1 MLKRLM
7 GRVHES
13 WVLVFCFGGV
23 IFGAIL
29 GLVFRINYFFAAGW
43 IIFASLLFLIAFLN
57 PRRAFMFLAFIA
69 GMVLIFFRVASEL
82 YGENYIRQFHG
93 EAVLISGTVFGDP
106 ETDETGTKLKL
117 TNLEFGEEK
126 VFVRGNIYVLLKTNL
141 EVSRADK
148 IIVSGKL
155 SEGFGTFSGY
165 MYKPVVL
172 EILRPEPG
180 DFALRFR
187 NFFSERIA
195 SSIPEPEVSLGLSY
209 LLGMRTGLPDELDEN
224 LRTVGLVH
232 IVVASGAHL
241 SILVEIA
248 RRAFGRVSR
257 FFGLFTS
264 TIFIL
269 FFMAMVGWT
278 PSILRAGI
286 MTILSLVAWY
296 VGREI
301 AAWRLILIV
310 AAFTLIL
317 NPNFLFDL
325 GWLLSFASF
334 SGIMILGPILK
345 RIFYGD
351 KKPGFISSIIITTIS
366 ATLMTL
372 PITLY
377 FYGTVSLISV
387 LANLLVLPTL
397 PYAMGFVFL
406 SGLVVGVPGVDIIAS
421 FLATKLLSF
430 HITVVE
436 FFGGMREFLIEIPIN
451 QLGVFLIYV
460 FIALVLLYAWWR
472 KYRRHAIM
480 KTWVVYL
487 MNQL

>member
-1 MLKRLM
+1 MRAFLSKEI
-7 GRVHES
+7 HPS
-13 WVLVFCFGGV
+13 WAIVLYSVGIILGA
-23 IFGAIL
+23 IFGI
-29 GLVFRINYFFAAGW
+29 VFRIVYFSSLIW
-43 IIFASLLFLIAFLN
+43 IFVSLVLLVFTLIFSKRVFLIFAVIS
-57 PRRAFMFLAFIA
+57 
-69 GMVLIFFRVASEL
+69 GMILVFFRISGEL

-93 EAVLISGTVFGDP
+93 EVVLISGTVFGDP

-126 VFVRGNIYVLLKTNL
+126 VFARGNIHVLLKTNP

-195 SSIPEPEVSLGLSY
+195 SLIPGPEVSLGLSY

-248 RRAFGRVSR
+248 RRAFGKVSR

-310 AAFTLIL
+310 AAFTLML

-397 PYAMGFVFL
+397 P
-406 SGLVVGVPGVDIIAS
+406 
-421 FLATKLLSF
+421 
-430 HITVVE
+430 
-436 FFGGMREFLIEIPIN
+436 
-451 QLGVFLIYV
+451 
-460 FIALVLLYAWWR
+460 
-472 KYRRHAIM
+472 
-480 KTWVVYL
+480 
-487 MNQL
+487 